1 MLVMF
6 NNNRIKVLIYTFILV
21 NNNIKLRIKYI
32 NKLRFSKDISTDRLL
47 TLRRQ
52 YDFSLTRLTL
62 WVFQL

>member
-1 MLVMF
+1 M
-6 NNNRIKVLIYTFILV
+6 
-21 NNNIKLRIKYI
+21 KLRIKYI
-32 NKLRFSKDISTDRLL
+32 NKLRFGKDISTDRLL